1 MQAAKAAPSRL
12 HWKFEPDSLEL
23 KLKLGP
29 FTFDGFEGAEVIV
42 VSGAVR
48 STVQAWFAGI
58 GSVFPIVSVA
68 RTWKVWLPAV
78 KAV

>member
-1 MQAAKAAPSRL
+1 VQVAKAAPSRL
-12 HWKFEPDSLEL
+12 HWKLEPASLEL

-29 FTFDGFEGAEVIV
+29 VTLDGFVGADVIV

-48 STVQAWFAGI
+48 STVHVWLAGVP
-58 GSVFPIVSVA
+58 SVFPAGSVA

-78 KAV
+78 KPV